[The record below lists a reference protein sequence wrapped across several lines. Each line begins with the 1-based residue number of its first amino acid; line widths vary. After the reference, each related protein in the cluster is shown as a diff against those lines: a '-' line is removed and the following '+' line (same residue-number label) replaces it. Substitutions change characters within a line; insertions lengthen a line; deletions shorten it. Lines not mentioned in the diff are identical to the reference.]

1 MAIHPLND
9 RLKIKVDA
17 DEFDLNDKK
26 SLIETGIV
34 VEIPDNMLYL
44 SFHNF
49 GFEDSIANENKLEKI
64 LTFYNQMLGK
74 RVYWEKLQDSG
85 RHIKEEDGEYI
96 YLQMTDVLAYA
107 DKTDEKAEVVNSLSS
122 SGSFNLE

>member
-1 MAIHPLND
+1 MAIHPIND
-9 RLKIKVDA
+9 RLKVRVDA
-17 DEFDLNDKK
+17 DEFDLNDEK
-26 SLIETGIV
+26 SLIETGVV
-34 VEIPDNMLYL
+34 VEIPKDMLYL

-49 GFEDSIANENKLEKI
+49 GFEDSIANESKLDKI
-64 LTFYNQMLGK
+64 LDFYNQMLGK

-85 RHIKEEDGEYI
+85 RHIKEEDGEFI